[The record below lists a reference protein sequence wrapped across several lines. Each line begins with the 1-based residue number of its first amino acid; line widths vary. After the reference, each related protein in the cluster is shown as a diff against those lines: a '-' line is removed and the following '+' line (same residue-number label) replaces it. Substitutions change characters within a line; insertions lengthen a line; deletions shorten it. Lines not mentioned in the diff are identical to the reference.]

1 MECLN
6 MSSLPHF
13 NVGGTIHLIVNNQL
27 GFTTTPEHGRSSQY
41 ASDVG
46 KLIDFEIKTLFIIES
61 VKFQIIL

>member
-1 MECLN
+1 MECFN

-27 GFTTTPEHGRSSQY
+27 GFTTPPEHGRSSQY

-46 KLIDFEIKTLFIIES
+46 EKHRN
-61 VKFQIIL
+61 V